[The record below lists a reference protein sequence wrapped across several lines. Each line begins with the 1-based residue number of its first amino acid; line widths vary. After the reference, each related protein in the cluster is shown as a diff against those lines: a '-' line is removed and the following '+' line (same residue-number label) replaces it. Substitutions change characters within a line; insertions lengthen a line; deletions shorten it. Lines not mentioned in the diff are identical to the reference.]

1 MSTNHEHESDDEH
14 SDDEPGGDEPS
25 HSSGPDV
32 PEDARNVNI
41 PGTSED
47 VQVTVMDVTPE
58 LAEEWLKKNT
68 QNRSVREDRV
78 DRYAEQMKDG
88 EWLVS
93 PDAISFDYNGRLIN
107 GQHRLKAIKQLD
119 KGTEVQCLVA
129 FGLQPAAFKIADVGV
144 KRTGGDVLRIEG
156 FKNPEELAATC
167 RLLAMWR
174 QNRLEEAGR
183 YENVRNSVIVEVA
196 NRGGKRLADVVEK
209 VTSGEDKRELIGFV
223 PRSIMAFVYFAYKE
237 SFPTRTDHFYDGLLF
252 SENFPA
258 DDWSEET
265 GVDGARNP
273 ISLFRSKMNNKCD
286 YNRERTLGY
295 LIKALNAYCLK
306 RPLKRLR
313 YRKSDNF
320 PDVKADIASE
330 LREEPTLDLDGVDP
344 L

>member
-1 MSTNHEHESDDEH
+1 MSNDHKQNCNYS
-14 SDDEPGGDEPS
+14 PGPS
-25 HSSGPDV
+25 V
-32 PEDARNVNI
+32 PEDAQDVQI
-41 PGTSED
+41 PGTQED
-47 VQVTVMDVTPE
+47 VQVTVMNITPE
-58 LAEEWLKKNT
+58 MASEWLEHNT

-78 DRYAEQMKDG
+78 DRYAEQMRDG

-107 GQHRLKAIKQLD
+107 GQHRLKAIQQLSQ
-119 KGTEVQCLVA
+119 GTEVQCMVA

-167 RLLAMWR
+167 RLLAMWK
-174 QNRLEEAGR
+174 QGRLEEAGR

-196 NRGGKRLADVVEK
+196 NRGGERLAGTVEK
-209 VTSGEDKRELIGFV
+209 VTSGEDKRELVGFV
-223 PRSIMAFVYFAYKE
+223 PRSIVAFAYFAYKE
-237 SFPTRTDHFYDGLLF
+237 SFPTRTDYFYDGLLF

-258 DDWSEET
+258 MDWEAET
-265 GVDGARNP
+265 GTDGAKNP
-273 ISLFRSKMNNKCD
+273 ISLFRSKMINNAD
-286 YNRERTLGY
+286 YNRARTLGY

-320 PDVKADIASE
+320 PSIKADMASE
-330 LREEPTLDLDGVDP
+330 LEGDP
-344 L
+344 GFDPDMR